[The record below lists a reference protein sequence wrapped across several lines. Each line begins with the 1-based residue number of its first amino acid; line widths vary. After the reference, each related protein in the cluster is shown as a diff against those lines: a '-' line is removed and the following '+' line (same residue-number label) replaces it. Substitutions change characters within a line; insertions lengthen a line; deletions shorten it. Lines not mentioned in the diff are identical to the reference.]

1 MDYYDLMLRNQRLAL
16 LATLFFALTGN
27 AQTVDEKRAPPP
39 MSGLDSQL
47 FYQLI
52 LGELTTQAGDPGAG
66 YSLILDAARK
76 TRDAGL
82 YQRAVAIALQ
92 ARSGDS
98 ALLAARAWQQALP
111 DSKEANRFIL
121 QILIGL
127 NRITEALE
135 PLKREIA
142 ATNPNDRPLMVGAI
156 PRLLSR
162 ASDKKQAADLVEQ
175 ALKPYLAEPIVGIEA
190 WTVIGRM
197 RVDAGDVSG
206 ALAAVRRAQ
215 AIDANAEG
223 PVRLALS
230 VMSLGAPEAELIIK
244 KYLEEKQRPPLR
256 MAYARALLGEKRY
269 EDAATQLQAV
279 TYEQP
284 DDLEAW
290 LLRGALELQDEKPLA
305 AERSFKRYLDL
316 SSQGKIQDAAT
327 SELNKGL
334 TQALLSLSQIA
345 EQRKDFMAA
354 EEWLRRI
361 DRPEDKTTVQFRR
374 ASLLAR
380 QGRLTEARELIRNQP
395 ENSSAEARMK
405 IMAEA
410 QLLRDNKK
418 FNEAYEL
425 LSEANRQNGE
435 DLDLAYDL
443 AMVAEK
449 LGNITEMERLLRLII
464 ASKPDYHHA
473 YNALGYSLAERNV
486 RLPEARQL
494 VLKAL
499 DLAPSDPFILDSL
512 GWVEFRSGNL
522 EEARRILQSAFEAK
536 PDAEIAA
543 HLGEVLWAMDRKS
556 QAIAIWKEGGK
567 LNAQNETLQETLKRL
582 GVRP

>member
-27 AQTVDEKRAPPP
+27 AQTVDDKRAPPP

-142 ATNPNDRPLMVGAI
+142 ATKPNDRPLMVGAI

-197 RVDAGDVSG
+197 RVDASDVSG

-230 VMSLGAPEAELIIK
+230 VMSPGAPEAELIIK

-345 EQRKDFMAA
+345 EQRRDFVAA

-380 QGRLTEARELIRNQP
+380 QGRLAEARELIRNQP

-522 EEARRILQSAFEAK
+522 EEARRILQSAFDAK

-543 HLGEVLWAMDRKS
+543 HLGEVLWAMNRKS

-567 LNAQNETLQETLKRL
+567 LNAQNDTLQETLKRL

>member
-1 MDYYDLMLRNQRLAL
+1 MDYYDPMLRNHRLAL
-16 LATLFFALTGN
+16 LAVLFCVLTAN
-27 AQTVDEKRAPPP
+27 AQTVDDKGTNA
-39 MSGLDSQL
+39 STSALDSQL
-47 FYQLI
+47 FYQLL
-52 LGELTTQAGDPGAG
+52 LGELNTRSGDPGAG

-82 YQRAVAIALQ
+82 YQRAVSIALQ

-111 DSKEANRFIL
+111 ESKEANRFIL

-127 NRITEALE
+127 NRIPEALE
-135 PLKREIA
+135 PLRREIA
-142 ATNPNDRPLMVGAI
+142 ATNPTDRPLMVSAI
-156 PRLLSR
+156 PRLLAR

-175 ALKPYLAEPIVGIEA
+175 ALNRYLAEPNVGIEA
-190 WTVIGRM
+190 WTAIGRM
-197 RVDAGDVSG
+197 RADAGDVAG
-206 ALAAVRRAQ
+206 ALTAARRAQ
-215 AIDANAEG
+215 AIDVNAEG
-223 PVRLALS
+223 PIRLALS
-230 VMSLGAPEAELIIK
+230 VMDPGAPQAEIIVK

-256 MAYARALLGEKRY
+256 MAYARALLSGKRY
-269 EDAATQLQAV
+269 ADAAVQLQAV
-279 TYEQP
+279 TDEKP

-290 LLRGALELQDEKPLA
+290 LLRGALELQDEKPIA

-316 SSQGKIQDAAT
+316 SLKAKTQEPLTQEQDR
-327 SELNKGL
+327 GL

-345 EQRKDFMAA
+345 EQRQDFVAA
-354 EEWLRRI
+354 EDWLRLI
-361 DRPEDKTTVQFRR
+361 DRPDDQTMVQLRR

-380 QGRLTEARELIRNQP
+380 QGRLQEARELIRNQP
-395 ENSSAEARMK
+395 ENSPAEARMK

-410 QLLRDNKK
+410 QLLRDSKQ
-418 FNEAYEL
+418 FAEAYKL
-425 LSEANRQNGE
+425 LSEANARNAE

-449 LGNITEMERLLRLII
+449 LGDIAEMERLLRLVI
-464 ASKPDYHHA
+464 SNKPDYHHA
-473 YNALGYSLAERNV
+473 YNALGYSLAERNI
-486 RLPEARQL
+486 RLPEARQF

-499 DLAPSDPFILDSL
+499 DLAPGDPFIMDSL

-522 EEARRILQSAFEAK
+522 EGARHILQRAFDAK

-556 QAIAIWKEGGK
+556 QAMTIWKEGKK
-567 LNAQNETLQETLKRL
+567 LNAQNETLLDTLKRL

>member
-1 MDYYDLMLRNQRLAL
+1 MDYYDPMLRTYRLSLIVAL
-16 LATLFFALTGN
+16 FCVLTAN
-27 AQTVDEKRAPPP
+27 AQNVDDKSSNPAP
-39 MSGLDSQL
+39 SSLDSQL
-47 FYQLI
+47 FYQLL
-52 LGELTTQAGDPGAG
+52 LGELNTRTGDPGAG

-98 ALLAARAWQQALP
+98 ALLAARAWQQAIP
-111 DSKEANRFIL
+111 ESKEANRFIL

-127 NRITEALE
+127 NRIPEALE

-142 ATNPNDRPLMVGAI
+142 ATSPKDRPLMVSAV
-156 PRLLSR
+156 PRLLAR
-162 ASDKKQAADLVEQ
+162 ASNKKQAAEMVEQ
-175 ALKPYLAEPIVGIEA
+175 ALQRYLAEPTVGVEA
-190 WTVIGRM
+190 WTAIGRM
-197 RVDAGDVSG
+197 RADAGDVSG
-206 ALAAVRRAQ
+206 ALTAARRAQ
-215 AIDANAEG
+215 TLDAHAEG
-223 PVRLALS
+223 PIRLALS
-230 VMSLGAPEAELIIK
+230 VMGPGAPQAELIVR
-244 KYLEEKQRPPLR
+244 KYLEEKQRTPLR

-269 EDAATQLQAV
+269 ADAAIQLQAV
-279 TYEQP
+279 TDEKP
-284 DDLEAW
+284 DELEAW

-316 SSQGKIQDAAT
+316 SSRDKTQDTLAQ
-327 SELNKGL
+327 EPDRGRI
-334 TQALLSLSQIA
+334 QALLSLSQIA
-345 EQRKDFMAA
+345 EQRQDFAAA
-354 EEWLRRI
+354 EDWLQRI
-361 DRPEDKTTVQFRR
+361 DRPEDKATVQLRR

-380 QGRLTEARELIRNQP
+380 QGRIQEALQLIRNQP
-395 ENSSAEARMK
+395 ANSPAEARAK
-405 IMAEA
+405 VMAEA
-410 QLLRDNKK
+410 QLLRDSKQ
-418 FNEAYEL
+418 FNEAYKL
-425 LSEANRQNGE
+425 LSEANERNAE

-449 LGNITEMERLLRLII
+449 LGNIAEMERLLRLVIS
-464 ASKPDYHHA
+464 SKPDYHHA
-473 YNALGYSLAERNV
+473 YNALGYSLAERNM
-486 RLPEARQL
+486 RLPEAREL

-499 DLAPSDPFILDSL
+499 DLAPGDPFIMDSL

-556 QAIAIWKEGGK
+556 QAMTIWREGKK

>member
-1 MDYYDLMLRNQRLAL
+1 MDYYDPMLRNHRLAL
-16 LATLFFALTGN
+16 LAVLFCVLTAN
-27 AQTVDEKRAPPP
+27 AQTVDEKGTNTTSSA
-39 MSGLDSQL
+39 LDSQL
-47 FYQLI
+47 FYQLL
-52 LGELTTQAGDPGAG
+52 LGELNTRTGDPGAG

-111 DSKEANRFIL
+111 ESKEANRFIL

-127 NRITEALE
+127 NRIPEALE
-135 PLKREIA
+135 PLRREIA
-142 ATNPNDRPLMVGAI
+142 ATNPTDRPLMVSAI
-156 PRLLSR
+156 PRLLAR
-162 ASDKKQAADLVEQ
+162 APDKKQAADLVEQ
-175 ALKPYLAEPIVGIEA
+175 ALNRYLAEPNVGVEA

-197 RVDAGDVSG
+197 RADAGDVAG
-206 ALAAVRRAQ
+206 ALTAARRAQ
-215 AIDANAEG
+215 AIDVNAEG
-223 PVRLALS
+223 PIRLALS
-230 VMSLGAPEAELIIK
+230 VMDPGAPQAELIVK

-256 MAYARALLGEKRY
+256 MAYARALLSAKRY
-269 EDAATQLQAV
+269 ADAAVQLQAV
-279 TYEQP
+279 TDEKP
-284 DDLEAW
+284 DDREAW
-290 LLRGALELQDEKPLA
+290 LLRGALELQDEKPMA

-316 SSQGKIQDAAT
+316 SLKAKTQEPLTQEPDR
-327 SELNKGL
+327 GL

-345 EQRKDFMAA
+345 EQRQDFVAA
-354 EEWLRRI
+354 EDWLRLI
-361 DRPEDKTTVQFRR
+361 DRPDDQTMVQLRR

-380 QGRLTEARELIRNQP
+380 QGRLQEARELIRNQP
-395 ENSSAEARMK
+395 GNSPAEARMK

-410 QLLRDNKK
+410 QLLRDSKQ
-418 FNEAYEL
+418 FTEAYKL
-425 LSEANRQNGE
+425 LSEANARNAE

-449 LGNITEMERLLRLII
+449 LGDIAEMERLLRLVI
-464 ASKPDYHHA
+464 SKKPDYHHA
-473 YNALGYSLAERNV
+473 YNALGYSLAERNI

-499 DLAPSDPFILDSL
+499 DLAPGDPFIMDSL

-522 EEARRILQSAFEAK
+522 EEARRILQRAFDAK

-556 QAIAIWKEGGK
+556 QAMTIWKEGKK
-567 LNAQNETLQETLKRL
+567 LNTQNETLLETLKRL
-582 GVRP
+582 GARP